1 MESTTSHSS
10 SDDLPAAEYEALDLS
25 FDDIPPIPAADPTV
39 FVKPAKAGDAAA
51 TSSADAGSDDE
62 AYILG
67 TLLVRVVAARDL
79 PAVRGRG
86 LVLPWIGQ
94 TGGGGGGGKEVNP
107 YASVRLGA
115 TTQRTT
121 TVRGN
126 RDPIWPRQEFLYM
139 DVTHP
144 FMEEEGEAM
153 ETQPHDGAAAAAKSL
168 PVTKAH
174 PRLPPLKPVSVA
186 ATATAPS
193 MLAKPSVTKAP
204 PRQTLASSSSVCPV
218 DAADRLVLPESPIL
232 TVALFHAAA
241 ASSQQK
247 YNPIKQQGDSDDVFI
262 GMTSLDV
269 TTLLTGKERCLD
281 DWWPLQGSNTK
292 SASVRIVVEYEP
304 SDAAPKTGDRVR
316 LTRYCHPADLYPLR
330 PQAIYTVQEVDG
342 DEVTIGAT
350 SPEGWLTTVLV
361 RRHMLVCQERH
372 VGLNEA
378 AAAEWATLG
387 ERLGRSPLLQVVQG
401 NVSRVPDEGLVVV
414 GQEALGHAQSLLQ
427 RWLQGGLGTAV
438 ADVRHATNWDGHSM
452 PTVEESLDLPSPPEV
467 VLDDSTILAV
477 EDEEEEEVD
486 ARNRSDI
493 LPNMPFCPIS
503 QEPMRDPVVA
513 ADGHT
518 YERAAI
524 ARWLQTS
531 DKSPLTGGVLAH
543 KELVPNYM
551 LLSSLREAAAASN
564 EAAFLGP
571 RVDAETSTPPLV
583 DEEEVEGLRDEA
595 VE

>member
-1 MESTTSHSS
+1 MESTSHSS

-25 FDDIPPIPAADPTV
+25 FDDIPPIPTAATTADPTE
-39 FVKPAKAGDAAA
+39 FVKPGGAAN
-51 TSSADAGSDDE
+51 SSSGHAVDAGYDE

-94 TGGGGGGGKEVNP
+94 AGGGGGKEVNP

-144 FMEEEGEAM
+144 FMEEEGETT
-153 ETQPHDGAAAAAKSL
+153 ETEQGAAAAASPKSL
-168 PVTKAH
+168 PVTKLH
-174 PRLPPLKPVSVA
+174 PGMPPPKPAPFA
-186 ATATAPS
+186 AAASS
-193 MLAKPSVTKAP
+193 MLAKPSVAK
-204 PRQTLASSSSVCPV
+204 LASASASPV
-218 DAADRLVLPESPIL
+218 DPAFRLAQPESPIL

-241 ASSQQK
+241 SSQHK
-247 YNPIKQQGDSDDVFI
+247 YNPVKQKGDSDDVFI

-292 SASVRIVVEYEP
+292 SATVRIVVEYEP
-304 SDAAPKTGDRVR
+304 SDAAPKAGDRVR
-316 LTRYCHPADLYPLR
+316 LTRYCHPSDLYPLR

-342 DEVTIGAT
+342 DEVTIGST

-401 NVSRVPDEGLVVV
+401 NVSRVPDEGLVVI

-452 PTVEESLDLPSPPEV
+452 PTVEESLNLPSPPEV
-467 VLDDSTILAV
+467 LDDSAILAV
-477 EDEEEEEVD
+477 EDEEEEVD
-486 ARNRSDI
+486 ARDRSDI

-531 DKSPLTGGVLAH
+531 DKSPLTGGILAH

-564 EAAFLGP
+564 ETDFLRPG
-571 RVDAETSTPPLV
+571 VVEEASTPPLI
-583 DEEEVEGLRDEA
+583 DEEEVEGLRDET